1 MYVPEIPESDSLVKV
16 AADDCVSHSPSSHY
30 VVAAG
35 TGKQSPGTWNGNG
48 KIESSQ
54 SNNPSPE
61 YIAQCKN

>member
-54 SNNPSPE
+54 S
-61 YIAQCKN
+61 IK